1 MNIKDLYKIFLR
13 EKVQKDFVNDNG
25 LCTAV
30 LSDAIIC
37 NHYIVLYEIDDT
49 NSKLES
55 IFEGI

>member
-13 EKVQKDFVNDNG
+13 EKVQKDFVNDKG
-25 LCTAV
+25 LCTTV
-30 LSDAIIC
+30 LCDSIIC
-37 NHYIVLYEIDDT
+37 NHYIVLYKIDDT

>member
-13 EKVQKDFVNDNG
+13 EKVQKDFVNNNG
-25 LCTAV
+25 LCTTV
-30 LSDAIIC
+30 LCDAIIC

-55 IFEGI
+55 IFWGI